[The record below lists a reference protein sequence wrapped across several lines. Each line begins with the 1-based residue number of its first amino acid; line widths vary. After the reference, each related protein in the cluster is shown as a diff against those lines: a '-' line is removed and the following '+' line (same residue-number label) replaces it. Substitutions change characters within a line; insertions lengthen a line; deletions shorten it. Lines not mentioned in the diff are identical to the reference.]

1 MKRQK
6 RKVVRDISEDE
17 NMDPAPSTNDGES
30 DINSNEIQFKSD
42 QSINSNQYLT
52 GQIYSDLNNSQFKK
66 SINKRNSDNIIKNK
80 SIKINDNNEKLNC
93 FNLLNDSIEEE
104 KEIDE
109 DFSLNE
115 NNSLLKGLNQMM
127 KGDIFKNNLMNIDNK
142 NKNKKKN
149 NIINN
154 KNLFNNE
161 NYENNQNIINNI
173 NENENQ
179 KFYTNKSVNNPSFM
193 DNQIGDFMRDNPLF
207 DQNSFLQNIQN
218 NNVKKSVLNEE
229 NSLNMS
235 QSFGKKLIINPRD
248 YQIKIYNEA
257 KDTNSIVFMETG
269 KGKTFIAIML
279 ISRLLGIDMLDNK
292 ENINKMPIN
301 NKKIIFLVCDTPLIN
316 QQANAIKTILGI
328 EVGILQGKKQKK
340 TKNDYLEFRK
350 VFQNKNIFVAIHSV
364 IYKLLSTGFLQIS
377 EIDMLIFDECHH
389 ADSAHPYNDIMNEFY
404 FFYKKIDPNY
414 KLPLILG
421 LTASPLKSSLKGDIE
436 SNAINGFITLSEN
449 LDSQIIIDPDF
460 FSVNFDIN
468 DENDIETI
476 LEKEKFIKVDDD
488 TQNENYQFLI
498 KELINSFFVDFTRVC
513 FNELKINN
521 KEIFNSIYSDDIEK
535 IYNTF
540 IACKFKSDS
549 NEDYNDV
556 INRNIDLYNYKNLD
570 IIFLIYEKIQ
580 KHIFLILQNLDLNS
594 LISYFN
600 RIGNIFKR
608 FIKEKDIEKF
618 KSEFQLEEN
627 NQDNINTLNKKT
639 INSLNSKI
647 EIMEARLRELSE
659 SKQISYQSHRITQMF
674 KQLKLIF
681 SKNKESK
688 IIIFLEN
695 RIVAHY
701 LDCVVTKFLMDKYE
715 GKYKCA
721 SVIGVNSGK
730 NKLMINPT
738 NTLKRLNEKIE
749 GFNNGK
755 FNILIGTS
763 TIEEGLDI
771 QSCNVVMVFTEI
783 RTPKSYIQMKGR
795 ARLKNSELLTFSF
808 NPEKTK
814 KNILD
819 FIKLNIIM
827 KKLFKNSIKHDFRRK
842 DFYKYNKGVEKY
854 YIIDE
859 DTQAKITLHNCAG
872 FYNEILQLLNNYNY
886 KTKCEIKVEAKKTS
900 SGPNEFLYIGRINIK
915 SSIKGLHVLN
925 DFQSKPKPSKF
936 SAESECKLEFIKK
949 LKELGR
955 IDEHIKVIK

>member
-1 MKRQK
+1 MKKQK
-6 RKVVRDISEDE
+6 RKVIRDDSDDE
-17 NMDPAPSTNDGES
+17 NMKAAPSTNDGES
-30 DINSNEIQFKSD
+30 DINSNEVKFKSD
-42 QSINSNQYLT
+42 QSINSNKFLS

-80 SIKINDNNEKLNC
+80 SKKINDNNEIFEKPNS
-93 FNLLNDSIEEE
+93 FNLLDESIEEE
-104 KEIDE
+104 KEIDD

-115 NNSLLKGLNQMM
+115 NNSLFKGLNQMM
-127 KGDIFKNNLMNIDNK
+127 KGEIFKNNLMNIDNN
-142 NKNKKKN
+142 NKNQKNN
-149 NIINN
+149 NII
-154 KNLFNNE
+154 NNE
-161 NYENNQNIINNI
+161 NYENNKNIINNI
-173 NENENQ
+173 NDNENQ

-207 DQNSFLQNIQN
+207 VQNSFLKNIEN

-279 ISRLLGIDMLDNK
+279 MSRLLGIDMLDNK
-292 ENINKMPIN
+292 ENINKMAFN

-328 EVGILQGKKQKK
+328 DVGILQGKKQKK

-364 IYKLLSTGFLQIS
+364 IYKLLSTGFLKFS

-389 ADSAHPYNDIMNEFY
+389 ADSNHPYNDIMNEFY
-404 FFYKKIDPNY
+404 FFYKKINPNY

-436 SNAINGFITLSEN
+436 SNAISGFITLSEN

-488 TQNENYQFLI
+488 TENENYQFLI
-498 KELINSFFVDFTRVC
+498 KLLISRFFVNFTHLC
-513 FNELKINN
+513 FYELKKNN
-521 KEIFNSIYSDDIEK
+521 NEKYNLIYSDDLEK
-535 IYNTF
+535 NYNTF
-540 IACKFKSDS
+540 ITYKFESDS

-556 INRNIDLYNYKNLD
+556 INRNIDLYNFKNLD

-580 KHIFLILQNLDLNS
+580 KHIFLILQNLDLKS
-594 LISYFN
+594 LTKYFN
-600 RIGNIFKR
+600 RLGKIFTR
-608 FIKEKDIEKF
+608 FIEQKDPENLKL
-618 KSEFQLEEN
+618 ELQLEEN
-627 NQDNINTLNKKT
+627 NRDDIKNINIKT
-639 INSLNSKI
+639 MKSLKSMVN
-647 EIMEARLRELSE
+647 IMENKLNELDE
-659 SKQISYQSHRITQMF
+659 LKQISYQSHRIIQMF
-674 KQLKLIF
+674 KQLELIF

-695 RIVAHY
+695 RIVAFY
-701 LDCVVTKFLMDKYE
+701 LDDVVSEFLKDKYE
-715 GKYKCA
+715 EKYKCA
-721 SVIGVNSGK
+721 SVIGINSGK
-730 NKLMINPT
+730 NKSMINPT
-738 NTLKRLNEKIE
+738 NTLKKLNEKIE
-749 GFNNGK
+749 GFNKGEY
-755 FNILIGTS
+755 NILIGTS

-819 FIKLNIIM
+819 FIKLNVIM

-859 DTQAKITLHNCAG
+859 NTQAKITLNNCSG

-886 KTKCEIKVEAKKTS
+886 KIKCEIKVEAKKTS
-900 SGPNEFLYIGRINIK
+900 SGPNEFLYVGRIKIE

-925 DFQSKPKPSKF
+925 NFQSQPKTSKF
-936 SAESECKLEFIKK
+936 SAENECKLEFIKK

-955 IDEHIKVIK
+955 IDEHIKVKKK